1 MSRKKRTR
9 KIANWDLRI
18 TIFACPCETFPE
30 VWDRD
35 LRMERQ
41 KVEFLFV
48 KNPPAEQ
55 VALEPT
61 PIRGLTFV
69 HSKKIVLSYLQSAL
83 IAIQEETPISICTV

>member
-1 MSRKKRTR
+1 MLTLLIRTISN
-9 KIANWDLRI
+9 KEAW
-18 TIFACPCETFPE
+18 
-30 VWDRD
+30 
-35 LRMERQ
+35 
-41 KVEFLFV
+41 V

-83 IAIQEETPISICTV
+83 IAIQEETPINICTVSNNKQEELITKW